1 MTIPIHSVSSAAQGT
16 AAPAATASGRPA
28 ADAPARRLRVRVL
41 RFDPLQPAVA
51 PHWQTYELLDAP
63 GMTLFIALSEIREKL
78 DPSLQ
83 FDFVCRAGICG
94 SCAMLIDGRPG
105 LACRT
110 LTANLGDEFTLAPL
124 PVFELIG
131 DLSVNTGKWMRG
143 MSERLETWVHE
154 QEAALDLTRLE
165 ARMEPELAEKIYELD
180 RCIECG
186 CCVAAC
192 GTARMREDFVGAVGL
207 NKIARFRLD
216 PRDGRSDDDFYELI
230 GDDDGVFG
238 CMSLL
243 GCHDVCPKQ
252 LPLQTQ
258 IAFLRRKMVALAW
271 K

>member
-1 MTIPIHSVSSAAQGT
+1 MKMNIPIHPVSMALQAET
-16 AAPAATASGRPA
+16 PASGSKN
-28 ADAPARRLRVRVL
+28 RRLDIRVL
-41 RFDPLQPAVA
+41 RFNPQQPEVA
-51 PHWQTYELLDAP
+51 PHWQSYQIDDAA

-94 SCAMLIDGRPG
+94 SCSMLVNGRPA

-110 LTANLGDEFTLAPL
+110 LTQNLGDSFTLAPL

-143 MSERLETWVHE
+143 MSERLQTWVHQ
-154 QEAALDLTRLE
+154 QEAERDLRRLE
-165 ARMEPELAEKIYELD
+165 ERMEPELAEAIYELD

-216 PRDGRSDDDFYELI
+216 PRDAREDEDFYELI

-258 IAFLRRKMVALAW
+258 IAFLRRKMVSMAW

>member
-1 MTIPIHSVSSAAQGT
+1 MKTIPILPT
-16 AAPAATASGRPA
+16 ATAFAPDA
-28 ADAPARRLRVRVL
+28 AAAGATARRLTVRVM
-41 RFDPLQPAVA
+41 RFNPQQPEVA
-51 PHWQTYELLDAP
+51 PHWQTYELADAA

-94 SCAMLIDGRPG
+94 SCAMLVNGRPA

-110 LTANLGDEFTLAPL
+110 LTQNLGDQFTLAPL

-143 MSERLETWVHE
+143 MSERLQSWVHQ
-154 QEAALDLTRLE
+154 QEANPDLTRLE

-186 CCVAAC
+186 CCVSAC

-207 NKIARFRLD
+207 NRIARFRLD
-216 PRDGRSDDDFYELI
+216 PRDTRNDEDFFELV

-252 LPLQTQ
+252 LPLSTQ
-258 IAFLRRKMVALAW
+258 LAFVRRKMVAMGW
-271 K
+271 R

>member
-1 MTIPIHSVSSAAQGT
+1 MKTIPIL
-16 AAPAATASGRPA
+16 PAALPLQ
-28 ADAPARRLRVRVL
+28 ADAPASGTAARRLNIRVM
-41 RFDPLQPAVA
+41 RFDPQRPEVA
-51 PHWQTYELLDAP
+51 PHWQSYALDDAA
-63 GMTLFIALSEIREKL
+63 GMTLFIALTEIREKL

-94 SCAMLIDGRPG
+94 SCAMLVDGRPA

-110 LTANLGDEFTLAPL
+110 LTQSLPDTFTLAPL

-143 MSERLETWVHE
+143 MSERLQTWVH
-154 QEAALDLTRLE
+154 QQDAEADLRRLE
-165 ARMEPELAEKIYELD
+165 ERMEPELAEKIYELD

-216 PRDGRSDDDFYELI
+216 PRDTRDDEAFYELI

-238 CMSLL
+238 CMTLL

-258 IAFLRRKMVALAW
+258 IAFMRRKMVALGW
-271 K
+271 S

>member
-1 MTIPIHSVSSAAQGT
+1 VKTIPLHVLKPGLQAEGSTG
-16 AAPAATASGRPA
+16 SGSN
-28 ADAPARRLRVRVL
+28 RRLQIRVL
-41 RFDPLQPAVA
+41 RFEPRRPEVA
-51 PHWQTYELLDAP
+51 PHWQTYTLDDAA

-94 SCAMLIDGRPG
+94 SCAMLVNGRPQ

-110 LTANLGDEFTLAPL
+110 LTKDLADEFTLAPL

-143 MSERLETWVHE
+143 MSERLQTWVH
-154 QEAALDLTRLE
+154 QLEAQPDLSRLE
-165 ARMEPELAEKIYELD
+165 ARMEPAVADAIYELD

-216 PRDGRSDDDFYELI
+216 PRDQRSDDDFYELI

-238 CMSLL
+238 CMTLL

-258 IAFLRRKMVALAW
+258 IAFLRRKMAALGFA
-271 K
+271 

>member
-1 MTIPIHSVSSAAQGT
+1 MTEAPVKIVRSPHT
-16 AAPAATASGRPA
+16 PAAPVRAGQTI
-28 ADAPARRLRVRVL
+28 RLRIL
-41 RFDPLQPAVA
+41 RHNPADRASVPHLQTFEVE
-51 PHWQTYELLDAP
+51 QSD
-63 GMTLFIALSEIREKL
+63 GMTLFMALGEIQEKQ

-94 SCAMLIDGRPG
+94 SCAMVVNGRPT

-110 LTANLGDEFTLAPL
+110 LTRDVGPEITLAPL
-124 PVFELIG
+124 PFFELIG
-131 DLSVNTGKWMRG
+131 DLSVNTGKWMRSL
-143 MSERLETWVHE
+143 SERLEAWCHLE
-154 QEAALDLTRLE
+154 EKKIDLTRIE
-165 ARMEPELAEKIYELD
+165 TPMDPELADQIFELD

-192 GTARMREDFVGAVGL
+192 GTARMRQDFVGAIGI

-216 PRDGRSDDDFYELI
+216 PRDMRTDADYYDVI

-243 GCHDVCPKQ
+243 GCEDVCPKD

-258 IAFLRRKMVALAW
+258 LAFIRRKMVREGVS
-271 K
+271 

>member
-1 MTIPIHSVSSAAQGT
+1 MKKTIPIVAASAGLQSV
-16 AAPAATASGRPA
+16 APAAGTVNRKINI
-28 ADAPARRLRVRVL
+28 RVL

-51 PHWQTYELLDAP
+51 PHWQTYTLDDAA

-94 SCAMLIDGRPG
+94 SCAMLVNGRPA

-110 LTANLGDEFTLAPL
+110 LTQDLDATFTLAPL

-143 MSERLETWVHE
+143 MSERLQTWVH
-154 QEAALDLTRLE
+154 QQTANADLTRLE
-165 ARMEPELAEKIYELD
+165 ERMEPELAEAIYELD

-186 CCVAAC
+186 CCVSAC

-207 NKIARFRLD
+207 SKIARFRLD
-216 PRDGRSDDDFYELI
+216 PRDARDDEDFYELV

-243 GCHDVCPKQ
+243 GCHDVCPKK

-258 IAFLRRKMVALAW
+258 LAYVRRKMVAMGW
-271 K
+271 R